1 MTPKIRIIQRLLI
14 FFALLCA
21 LTALPGC
28 GSREPGVCTVTYTY
42 EGEVLQELQL
52 TRGEALPAYTPEIP
66 GMRFVS
72 WMDKGAAWSSRKE
85 VPSIPTPYT
94 APMPFPGSEATN
106 LIFLRMMPDLSTRI
120 RFSAEMIFPWQSP
133 ICSRRKLRGL
143 PLRSPKAKIR

>member
-52 TRGEALPAYTPEIP
+52 TRGEALPAYTPEIS
-66 GMRFVS
+66 GMRLVS
-72 WMDKGAAWSSRKE
+72 WMDKG
-85 VPSIPTPYT
+85 
-94 APMPFPGSEATN
+94 GSLVEPEGSAVNTDTVYRLRIVIVKKPRFN
-106 LIFLRMMPDLSTRI
+106 VRLIFYIKVSVITSYI
-120 RFSAEMIFPWQSP
+120 
-133 ICSRRKLRGL
+133 
-143 PLRSPKAKIR
+143 